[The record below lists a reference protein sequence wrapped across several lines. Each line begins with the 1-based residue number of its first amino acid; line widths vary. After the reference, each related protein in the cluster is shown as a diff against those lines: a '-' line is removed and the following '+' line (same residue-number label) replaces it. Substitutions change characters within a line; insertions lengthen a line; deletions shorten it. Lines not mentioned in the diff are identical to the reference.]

1 MKNAYFEGRKISEF
15 RAFFQIDESTTGAL
29 VEFEDAP
36 YDYPMAVLLSLV
48 VIE

>member
-15 RAFFQIDESTTGAL
+15 RGYFQIDEITQAAF
-29 VEFEDAP
+29 VAFEDAP
-36 YDYPMAVLLSLV
+36 YDYPMAVLLSQV